1 MEGRLCRGVL
11 DPDDLGTDQN
21 SISIRE
27 LMDSHRVSTYLRD
40 LPCAELPEDYVFV
53 ASDNLARS
61 VQNTVAPEMI
71 FPTN

>member
-1 MEGRLCRGVL
+1 
-11 DPDDLGTDQN
+11 
-21 SISIRE
+21 
-27 LMDSHRVSTYLRD
+27 MDSHRVSTYLRD